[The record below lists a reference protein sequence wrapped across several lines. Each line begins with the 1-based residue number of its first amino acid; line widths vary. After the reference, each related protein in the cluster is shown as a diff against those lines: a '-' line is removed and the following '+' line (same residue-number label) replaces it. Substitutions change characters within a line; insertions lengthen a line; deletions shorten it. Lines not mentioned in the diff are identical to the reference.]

1 MPLVEKK
8 CLFVESNG
16 RKTLLSVLWDSRKSP
31 QKQEVPMRKDKRELI
46 AHMIYWLFIGGLL
59 VLTLLLTD
67 KKLTSQV
74 ILINFGCFSL
84 INISVFYINYTLLIP
99 QLLKRYWVYI
109 LALIALITVMAA
121 VKTII
126 AVLYSD
132 AVLKHVNAKTGA
144 VEYTELV
151 YFTWGSVF
159 TSGFFIISGCLIKF
173 ALDWFS
179 NIRIRRSLETEKKDM
194 ELQFLKSQLNPHFLF
209 NSLNNIYS
217 LAYQKSDKTADAILK
232 LSEIM
237 RYMIYESNDSW
248 VALSKEIEYLQSYI
262 ELQKLRFK
270 DGAAV
275 VMTLNGEIDDQ
286 QILPLVLI
294 SFVENAFKHG
304 VANDHSD
311 PIRINIIANQ
321 KILHFS
327 ITNKKSNANK
337 DEMGGVGLNNVE
349 RRLQLLY
356 PERYKLNIVNSA
368 THYTIELMLDL

>member
-1 MPLVEKK
+1 M
-8 CLFVESNG
+8 
-16 RKTLLSVLWDSRKSP
+16 
-31 QKQEVPMRKDKRELI
+31 KDKRELVV
-46 AHMIYWLFIGGLL
+46 HLIYWLFVGAILL
-59 VLTLLLTD
+59 MLFLNGRTISAVEIMIYTY
-67 KKLTSQV
+67 
-74 ILINFGCFSL
+74 FSI
-84 INISVFYINYTLLIP
+84 INISIFYINYTLLIP
-99 QLLKRYWVYI
+99 QLLKKYWLYI
-109 LALIALITVMAA
+109 ISLIGLIALMAA
-121 VKTII
+121 MKTVI
-126 AVLYSD
+126 AVLYRD
-132 AVLKHVNAKTGA
+132 IVLSYTNSKTGK
-144 VEYTELV
+144 VEYTDLTL
-151 YFTWGSVF
+151 YMTGSVF
-159 TSGFFIISGCLIKF
+159 VSGFFIISSCLIKF
-173 ALDWFS
+173 MLDWFS
-179 NIRIRRSLETEKKDM
+179 NTRIQRNLETEKKDM

-248 VALSKEIEYLQSYI
+248 VALSKEIEYVTSYI

-270 DGAAV
+270 NGAAV
-275 VMTLNGEIDDQ
+275 EMTLNGEIDNQ
-286 QILPLVLI
+286 QIIPLILI

-304 VANDHSD
+304 VANDPED

-337 DEMGGVGLNNVE
+337 DALGGVGLNNVE

-368 THYTIELMLDL
+368 THYTSELMLDI

>member
-1 MPLVEKK
+1 MPVR
-8 CLFVESNG
+8 
-16 RKTLLSVLWDSRKSP
+16 RKLWPENITLGTLDE
-31 QKQEVPMRKDKRELI
+31 QNQYAGMNDKRELT
-46 AHMIYWLFIGGLL
+46 AHLVYWLFIGGFIFLVTALTGGKFNSADLL
-59 VLTLLLTD
+59 VRY
-67 KKLTSQV
+67 
-74 ILINFGCFSL
+74 GYFSV
-84 INISVFYINYTLLIP
+84 INISIFYINYTLLIP
-99 QLLKRYWVYI
+99 QLLKKYWLYI
-109 LALIALITVMAA
+109 ISIIALIALMAA
-121 VKTII
+121 AKTII
-126 AVLYSD
+126 AVFYREE
-132 AVLKHVNAKTGA
+132 VLRYVNEKTNI
-144 VEYTELV
+144 VEYRDLNA
-151 YFTWGSVF
+151 FLWSSVF
-159 TSGFFIISGCLIKF
+159 VSGFFIISGCLIKF

-179 NIRIRRSLETEKKDM
+179 NIRIQRSLETEKKDM

-248 VALSKEIEYLQSYI
+248 VALSKEIEYVKSYI

-275 VMTLNGEIDDQ
+275 VMTLNGEIDNQ
-286 QILPLVLI
+286 QILPLILI

-304 VANDHSD
+304 VANDPSD

-327 ITNKKSNANK
+327 ITNKKNNANK
-337 DEMGGVGLNNVE
+337 DAMGGVGLNNVE

-368 THYTIELMLDL
+368 THYTSELMLDI

>member
-1 MPLVEKK
+1 MKNKRPLIVHVVFWM
-8 CLFVESNG
+8 LI
-16 RKTLLSVLWDSRKSP
+16 SVL
-31 QKQEVPMRKDKRELI
+31 LI
-46 AHMIYWLFIGGLL
+46 AEVIFNKRSFSPYELVTIYGYSG
-59 VLTLLLTD
+59 
-67 KKLTSQV
+67 
-74 ILINFGCFSL
+74 L
-84 INISVFYINYTLLIP
+84 INISIFYINYTLLIP
-99 QLLKRYWVYI
+99 LLVKEQKRYGLYI
-109 LALIALITVMAA
+109 VAIVLLIVGMSVL
-121 VKTII
+121 KTIV
-126 AVLYSD
+126 ASLNPEMLLSYVSD
-132 AVLKHVNAKTGA
+132 KGT
-144 VEYTELV
+144 VEYSSISRYALLSL
-151 YFTWGSVF
+151 FA
-159 TSGFFIISGCLIKF
+159 SGFFIVVSSLLKF
-173 ALDWFS
+173 AIDWFG
-179 NIRIRRSLETEKKDM
+179 NERVQRDLERERKEM

-248 VALSKEIEYLQSYI
+248 VSLSKEIEYVQSFI

-275 VMTLNGEIDDQ
+275 EFTMNGEIDNQ
-286 QILPLVLI
+286 QIVPLILI

-304 VANDHSD
+304 IANDPEN
-311 PIRINIIANQ
+311 PIKINIIANQ

-327 ITNKKSNANK
+327 ITNKKNKYNK

-368 THYTIELMLDL
+368 THYTSELMLDI

>member
-1 MPLVEKK
+1 M
-8 CLFVESNG
+8 
-16 RKTLLSVLWDSRKSP
+16 
-31 QKQEVPMRKDKRELI
+31 KDKRELI
-46 AHMIYWLFIGGLL
+46 AHLIYWLFIGGILILTLIVSDTRRSAHYLL
-59 VLTLLLTD
+59 VN
-67 KKLTSQV
+67 
-74 ILINFGCFSL
+74 IGYFSL
-84 INISVFYINYTLLIP
+84 INISIFYINYTLLIP
-99 QLLKRYWVYI
+99 QLLKKYGLYI
-109 LALIALITVMAA
+109 LSLVGLIGLMAI
-121 VKTII
+121 VKTVL
-126 AVLYSD
+126 AVLYRD
-132 AVLKHVNAKTGA
+132 VVLVRVDSRTGHA
-144 VEYTELV
+144 EEIELV
-151 YFTWGSVF
+151 SFLVASIFV
-159 TSGFFIISGCLIKF
+159 SGFFVISGCLIKF

-179 NIRIRRSLETEKKDM
+179 NIRIQRSLETEKKDM

-248 VALSKEIEYLQSYI
+248 VALSKEIEYVQSYI

-270 DGAAV
+270 DGASV
-275 VMTLNGEIDDQ
+275 IVTLNGEIDDQ

-304 VANDHSD
+304 VANDPAD

-321 KILHFS
+321 KILHFGIS
-327 ITNKKSNANK
+327 NKKSHANK
-337 DEMGGVGLNNVE
+337 DNIGGVGLNNVE

-368 THYTIELMLDL
+368 THYTSELMLDL